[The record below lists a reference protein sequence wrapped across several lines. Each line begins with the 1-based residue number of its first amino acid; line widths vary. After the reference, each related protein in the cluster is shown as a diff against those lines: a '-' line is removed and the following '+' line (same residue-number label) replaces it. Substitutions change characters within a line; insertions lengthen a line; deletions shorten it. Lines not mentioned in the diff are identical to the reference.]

1 MTDEELIAYS
11 NGTYSPSDTGYAG
24 DTIAISPRPYP
35 VPGFLREYV
44 SWAQALQVATDA
56 CALQNGPCWLLRARD
71 IGVRCGQRS
80 YGGCPTCIKPVPPVT
95 NQRHSGM
102 SAIASNTVIPSG
114 FPDAVRREVERRWDP
129 VALVTEKGVAK
140 VLPDG
145 CVLPLWD
152 RIFFVSPPERLVR
165 EKAGLLYNAAV
176 RAAQVI
182 AAQTG
187 RPRVIG
193 ARASNGQTIP
203 VTYVDPSGIVRAITP
218 PRGPEVNTYS
228 MDPLEVRQFFAA
240 SRGAS
245 LMPWGM

>member
-1 MTDEELIAYS
+1 VNDEQLIQYA
-11 NGTYSPSDTGYAG
+11 NGSYSPSDWGCAG
-24 DTIAISPRPYP
+24 DTIAISPRPFP

-44 SWAQALQVATDA
+44 SWAKALQEATDI

-71 IGVRCGQRS
+71 IGVRCGQRAG
-80 YGGCPTCIKPVPPVT
+80 GGCPTCLPAPGVV
-95 NQRHSGM
+95 QRHSGM
-102 SAIASNTVIPSG
+102 SGLTPGSTITSG
-114 FPDAVRREVERRWDP
+114 FPDEVRREVQRRWDP
-129 VALVTEKGVAK
+129 VAVVTDQGVAK

-152 RIFFVSPPERLVR
+152 RVFFVSPPDRLVH
-165 EKAGLLYNAAV
+165 EQAGLLYNAAV

-193 ARASNGQTIP
+193 ARTSRGDTVA
-203 VTYVDPSGIVRAITP
+203 VTYVDPGGIVRAMP
-218 PRGPEVNTYS
+218 EPRGTETNVTTL
-228 MDPLEVRQFFAA
+228 DPLEVRQFFAA